1 LIIFDKKKSR
11 FITTLRFLA
20 MLDRVGLLAQF
31 LEILLVQLFRAF
43 ISTIIVRQASAATLV
58 LNKVIIAPHLL
69 ITAIL
74 RI

>member
-1 LIIFDKKKSR
+1 
-11 FITTLRFLA
+11 